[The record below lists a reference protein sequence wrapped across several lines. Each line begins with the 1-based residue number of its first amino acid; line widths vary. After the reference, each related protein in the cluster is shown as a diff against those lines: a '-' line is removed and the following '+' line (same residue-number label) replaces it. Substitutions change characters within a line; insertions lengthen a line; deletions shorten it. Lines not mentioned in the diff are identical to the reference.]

1 MRQLV
6 SAKMP
11 DNQGVIRIFDKDCRY
26 LQQVLR
32 LKRGDVL
39 DVRIPNGSLV
49 TMQAIGF
56 TKKYVELKE
65 VENTGQS
72 MERGVSATALEKTQS
87 LGMVEKSSSSKIGG
101 CEYWLFQF
109 MTRPQKMDVIIRQAV
124 ECGIAYIVPIKGEF
138 SPVSA
143 KSDRLVRWNR
153 IVKEALQQSG
163 SPIATQIFEPQTLE
177 QALELWE
184 KKSCACSKEVY
195 NDIDKE
201 EKSCKCYSFVLHEDP
216 SIQTSLFSK
225 ITEKPEK
232 LALAVGCEGGI
243 DTGELKKLTSFG
255 FEKIHFNT
263 NILRAETASLY
274 GISVLQFLSMEF
286 KSWK

>member
-11 DNQGVIRIFDKDCRY
+11 DKRGIIRVFDKDCRY

-32 LKRGDVL
+32 LKRGDIL

-49 TMQAIGF
+49 SMQAVGF
-56 TKKYVELKE
+56 TKKYVELKL
-65 VENTGQS
+65 VEGS
-72 MERGVSATALEKTQS
+72 SKSIERGISATLLQS
-87 LGMVEKSSSSKIGG
+87 KQLLSNDEDIASTKIGG

-124 ECGIAYIVPIKGEF
+124 ECGVAYIVPIKGEY

-143 KSDRLVRWNR
+143 EKDRSVRWNR

-163 SPIATQIFEPQTLE
+163 SSVATQILEPQTLE
-177 QALELWE
+177 QSLEVWR
-184 KKSCACSKEVY
+184 KKCCECSKDVY
-195 NDIDKE
+195 NTNKPDLTNN
-201 EKSCKCYSFVLHEDP
+201 CYSFILHEDP
-216 SIQTSLFSK
+216 EIQTSLFSK
-225 ITEKPEK
+225 ITVKPKK

-243 DTGELKKLTSFG
+243 DAEELRQLTSFG

-286 KSWK
+286 ESWK